1 MENRLDLILEAVE
14 KVAEKLEIIEEKQE
28 LYYQKLDLELT
39 FIKKILLVMDDNR
52 TQQSQLIIERL
63 NKLENAK

>member
-1 MENRLDLILEAVE
+1 MENRLDQILEAIE
-14 KVAEKLEIIEEKQE
+14 KVSHKLEIIEEKQE

-52 TQQSQLIIERL
+52 TKQNQQIITA
-63 NKLENAK
+63 LENKTK